1 MLHIFYILNASHSLC
16 NFIIEKI
23 FNFQKKNP
31 DILKVIFKKKKSIAI
46 HNILPVNIVYGSI
59 YNVRLVNIYVKN
71 KNI

>member
-31 DILKVIFKKKKSIAI
+31 DILKVIFFLKSIAI

>member
-23 FNFQKKNP
+23 FNFQKNP
-31 DILKVIFKKKKSIAI
+31 DILKVIFFLKSIAI

-59 YNVRLVNIYVKN
+59 YNGRLVNIYVKN

>member
-23 FNFQKKNP
+23 FNFQKNP

>member
-1 MLHIFYILNASHSLC
+1 MYAPYILYFKRIRYAISLLRK
-16 NFIIEKI
+16 FSIFKI
-23 FNFQKKNP
+23 KNP

-59 YNVRLVNIYVKN
+59 YNGRLVNIYVKN